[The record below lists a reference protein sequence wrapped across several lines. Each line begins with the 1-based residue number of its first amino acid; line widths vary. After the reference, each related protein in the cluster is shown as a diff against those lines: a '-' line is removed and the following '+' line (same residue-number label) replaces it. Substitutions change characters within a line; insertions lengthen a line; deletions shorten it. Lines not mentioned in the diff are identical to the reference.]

1 MACPPSHWRCHVL
14 QSAPCGASWAD
25 RRAIKRL
32 IISVWQPLRRSYVK
46 RETKSDNEVGRTVG
60 RELNQFPEVVMAGMR
75 DIVAAVLLV
84 GAVVGLASRG
94 RAADQFDVQTFKK
107 VGDREL
113 KVRILKPADAKPG
126 DSRPAIVFFHGGSW
140 VSGLPHQFDEQSKYL
155 ITRGIVCIQPA
166 YRLLDREDA
175 KQPPDICIQDAKSA
189 MRWVRS
195 HAKDLGIDPNR
206 VAAGG
211 GSAGGHLAAF
221 VGLADGIDDPQD
233 DKTVSAKANALV
245 LFNPV
250 FDNGP
255 EGGWGTSRVGDRFK
269 ELSPAHNISPD
280 DPPTAIFIGRNDRLI
295 PTATVERFAA
305 NMKEAGVRCDLH
317 IYDGQGHGFFNSEP
331 SRTITLIETDKFL
344 TSLGYLSGEPTIQA
358 PPLPAA
364 GEQPADSAK
373 KKKKAKKGE

>member
-1 MACPPSHWRCHVL
+1 MANRRNVL
-14 QSAPCGASWAD
+14 A
-25 RRAIKRL
+25 
-32 IISVWQPLRRSYVK
+32 
-46 RETKSDNEVGRTVG
+46 VG
-60 RELNQFPEVVMAGMR
+60 
-75 DIVAAVLLV
+75 LLV
-84 GAVVGLASRG
+84 GAVVALASRA
-94 RAADQFDVQTFKK
+94 RAADEFETQTFKK

-126 DSRPAIVFFHGGSW
+126 DSRPAIVLFHGGGW
-140 VSGLPHQFDEQSKYL
+140 VSGLPRQFDEQSNYL
-155 ITRGIVCIQPA
+155 VTRGIVCIQPA
-166 YRLLDREDA
+166 YRLLSREDTQ
-175 KQPPDICIQDAKSA
+175 KPPDICIQDAKSA

-195 HAKDLGIDPNR
+195 HPKELGIDPNR

-255 EGGWGTSRVGDRFK
+255 EGGWGTARVGDRIK
-269 ELSPAHNISPD
+269 ELSPAHNISSD

-305 NMKEAGVRCDLH
+305 NMKQAGVRCDLH
-317 IYDGQGHGFFNSEP
+317 IYDGQGHGFFNSDP
-331 SRTITLIETDKFL
+331 YQTITLVEADKFL
-344 TSLGYLSGEPTIQA
+344 TSIGYLTGEPTIQA

-364 GEQPADSAK
+364 GEQSASAPQ
-373 KKKKAKKGE
+373 KKKKAKKSE

>member
-1 MACPPSHWRCHVL
+1 LLRK
-14 QSAPCGASWAD
+14 Q
-25 RRAIKRL
+25 
-32 IISVWQPLRRSYVK
+32 IS
-46 RETKSDNEVGRTVG
+46 TVGRTVD
-60 RELNQFPEVVMAGMR
+60 RELHQFPEVVMTGMGN
-75 DIVAAVLLV
+75 IVAAVLLV
-84 GAVVGLASRG
+84 GAVVGLASHA
-94 RAADQFDVQTFKK
+94 RAADPAADPFDTQTFKK

-140 VSGLPHQFDEQSKYL
+140 VSGLPHQFDEQAKYL

-166 YRLLDREDA
+166 YRLLSKEDT

-195 HAKDLGIDPNR
+195 HAKELGIDPNR

-221 VGLADGIDDPQD
+221 VGLADGMDDPQD

-255 EGGWGTSRVGDRFK
+255 EGGWGTERVGDRFK
-269 ELSPAHNISPD
+269 ELSPAHNISSD

-305 NMKEAGVRCDLH
+305 NMKAAGVRCDLH
-317 IYDGQGHGFFNSEP
+317 IYDGQGHGFFNIP
-331 SRTITLIETDKFL
+331 TYQKITLVEADKFL
-344 TSLGYLSGEPTIQA
+344 ASLGYLSGEPTMQA

-364 GEQPADSAK
+364 GEEPAGGAK
-373 KKKKAKKGE
+373 RKKKAGKAE

>member
-1 MACPPSHWRCHVL
+1 MAIRRIVL
-14 QSAPCGASWAD
+14 EAVLSISA
-25 RRAIKRL
+25 
-32 IISVWQPLRRSYVK
+32 
-46 RETKSDNEVGRTVG
+46 
-60 RELNQFPEVVMAGMR
+60 
-75 DIVAAVLLV
+75 IVA
-84 GAVVGLASRG
+84 LASRAW
-94 RAADQFDVQTFKK
+94 AADQVATQIYKK
-107 VGDREL
+107 AGDREF
-113 KVRILKPADAKPG
+113 KVRIQKPADAKPG
-126 DSRPAIVFFHGGSW
+126 DSRPAIVLFHGGGW
-140 VSGLPHQFDEQSKYL
+140 VSGLPRQFDEQSNYL

-166 YRLLDREDA
+166 YRLLSREDT
-175 KQPPDICIQDAKSA
+175 KQPPDICIQDARSA

-221 VGLADGIDDPQD
+221 VGLCDGIDDPQD

-255 EGGWGTSRVGDRFK
+255 EGGWGTERVGDRFK
-269 ELSPAHNISPD
+269 ELSPAHNISSD

-295 PTATVERFAA
+295 PTTTVERFAA
-305 NMKEAGVRCDLH
+305 NMKRAGVRCDLH
-317 IYDGQGHGFFNSEP
+317 IYDGQGHGFFNSDP
-331 SRTITLIETDKFL
+331 YRTITLVEADKFL

-364 GEQPADSAK
+364 GEPSADAAK
-373 KKKKAKKGE
+373 RKRRPRIA

>member
-1 MACPPSHWRCHVL
+1 MAVT
-14 QSAPCGASWAD
+14 
-25 RRAIKRL
+25 RAI
-32 IISVWQPLRRSYVK
+32 I
-46 RETKSDNEVGRTVG
+46 
-60 RELNQFPEVVMAGMR
+60 
-75 DIVAAVLLV
+75 AAALFV
-84 GAVVGLASRG
+84 GAVVGLASRC

-113 KVRILKPADAKPG
+113 KVRILKPTDAKPG
-126 DSRPAIVFFHGGSW
+126 DRRPAIVFFHGGGW

-166 YRLLDREDA
+166 YRLLDRKDA
-175 KQPPDICIQDAKSA
+175 KQPPDICIQDARSA

-221 VGLADGIDDPQD
+221 VGLVDGIDDPQD
-233 DKTVSAKANALV
+233 DQTVSARANALV

-269 ELSPAHNISPD
+269 ELSPAHNISPTA
-280 DPPTAIFIGRNDRLI
+280 PPTAIFIGRNDRLI

-305 NMKEAGVRCDLH
+305 KMKEAGVRCDLH
-317 IYDGQGHGFFNSEP
+317 IYDGKGHGFFNSEP
-331 SRTITLIETDKFL
+331 SRTITLIETDRFL
-344 TSLGYLSGEPTIQA
+344 ASLGYLSGEPTIQTS
-358 PPLPAA
+358 PRPAA
-364 GEQPADSAK
+364 GGPPADSATK
-373 KKKKAKKGE
+373 KRKAKQGE

>member
-1 MACPPSHWRCHVL
+1 MANQRSVL
-14 QSAPCGASWAD
+14 
-25 RRAIKRL
+25 
-32 IISVWQPLRRSYVK
+32 
-46 RETKSDNEVGRTVG
+46 
-60 RELNQFPEVVMAGMR
+60 
-75 DIVAAVLLV
+75 AAVLLV
-84 GAVVGLASRG
+84 GAVIVTASRA
-94 RAADQFDVQTFKK
+94 RAADQLETQTFKK

-113 KVRILKPADAKPG
+113 KVHIQKPADAKPG
-126 DSRPAIVFFHGGSW
+126 ESRPAIVLFHGGGW
-140 VSGLPHQFDEQSKYL
+140 VGGAPKQFDEQCKYL

-166 YRLLDREDA
+166 YRLLSREDA

-195 HAKDLGIDPNR
+195 HAKELGIDPSR

-233 DKTVSAKANALV
+233 DKTVSAKPNALV

-255 EGGWGTSRVGDRFK
+255 DGGWGTARVGDRVK
-269 ELSPAHNISPD
+269 ELSPAQNISSD

-295 PTATVERFAA
+295 PTSTVERFAA
-305 NMKEAGVRCDLH
+305 NMKQAGVRCDLH
-317 IYDGQGHGFFNSEP
+317 IYDGQGHGFFNSDP
-331 SRTITLIETDKFL
+331 YRTITLVEADKFL

-364 GEQPADSAK
+364 GEPSADAAK
-373 KKKKAKKGE
+373 RKRRPRIA

>member
-1 MACPPSHWRCHVL
+1 MMSNRRIVL
-14 QSAPCGASWAD
+14 
-25 RRAIKRL
+25 
-32 IISVWQPLRRSYVK
+32 
-46 RETKSDNEVGRTVG
+46 
-60 RELNQFPEVVMAGMR
+60 
-75 DIVAAVLLV
+75 AAVLLIGSIV
-84 GAVVGLASRG
+84 APASPA
-94 RAADQFDVQTFKK
+94 RAADQIETQIYKK

-113 KVRILKPADAKPG
+113 KVRIQKPTDARPG
-126 DSRPAIVFFHGGSW
+126 DSRPAIVLFHGGGW
-140 VSGLPHQFDEQSKYL
+140 VGGAPKQFDEQAKYL

-166 YRLLDREDA
+166 YRLLSREDTQ
-175 KQPPDICIQDAKSA
+175 QPPDICIQDAKSA

-250 FDNGP
+250 FDHGP
-255 EGGWGTSRVGDRFK
+255 EGGWGTARVGDRTK
-269 ELSPAHNISPD
+269 ELSPAHNISSGA
-280 DPPTAIFIGRNDRLI
+280 PPTVIFIGRNDRLI

-305 NMKEAGVRCDLH
+305 NMMQAGVRCDLH
-317 IYDGQGHGFFNSEP
+317 IYDGQGHGFFNSNP
-331 SRTITLIETDKFL
+331 YQTITLVEADKFL

-358 PPLPAA
+358 PPLPAP
-364 GEQPADSAK
+364 GEQSPDALK
-373 KKKKAKKGE
+373 KKKKAKKSE